1 MEKKITHYVNNKELY
16 TVLVKYNKAKEQV
29 DLVRIPEYVGKCIL
43 LIAQRLAS
51 RGNFINYS
59 YKDEMISDAIENC
72 LAAVD
77 NFDVD
82 KYNNPH
88 AYFTQIA
95 WYAFIRRIDREKR
108 QNYLKYKNFKKH
120 IAEEELS
127 NSNYGYNPAL
137 AASDDV
143 MDDFIQKY
151 EDSMERKKRKNKK
164 SKGVEKFIPEDK
176 T

>member
-1 MEKKITHYVNNKELY
+1 MTNRPHYVNNKELY
-16 TVLVKYNKAKEQV
+16 TVLVKYNQQKEEV
-29 DLVRIPEYVGKCIL
+29 DNIRIPEYVGKCIL
-43 LIAQRLAS
+43 LISQKLAS
-51 RGNFINYS
+51 RGNFVNYS

-108 QNYLKYKNFKKH
+108 QNYLKYKNYKKH

-137 AASDDV
+137 CASDEV
-143 MDDFIQKY
+143 MDDFIKKY
-151 EDSMERKKRKNKK
+151 EETMERKKRKIKK
-164 SKGVEKFIPEDK
+164 SKGVEKFIKDDEK
-176 T
+176 